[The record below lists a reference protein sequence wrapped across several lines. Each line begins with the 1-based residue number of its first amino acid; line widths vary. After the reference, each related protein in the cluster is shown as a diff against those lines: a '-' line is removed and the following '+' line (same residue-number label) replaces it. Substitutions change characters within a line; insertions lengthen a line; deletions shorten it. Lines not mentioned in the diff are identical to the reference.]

1 MPPPRIMLELS
12 VFMEQNPNELHY
24 MQWPTCDLYDAIVWS
39 PKSSHEGYLIDLL
52 DVLEKGPFNV
62 KGTIKTIPDD
72 LKEFAL
78 KPDLANQEIQVAN
91 VRRWS
96 IERLSDEKIVI
107 WALGNAAWYGIH
119 PASDYRE
126 IYNIMLQKAAI
137 YNFIAD
143 KYGHISSKG
152 ARVKTAMSQLYLE
165 MSENPVLGTPKD
177 CERLVETHRRF
188 IIAQLLEET
197 MHAKYKRTPFWG
209 YMSENHADEIEEI
222 ETTIMKVQH
231 ELENQDKRKAER
243 LTEKYPPPPPP
254 ESPSPPPRRTTRNRS
269 GTTSSGG
276 SETGKSS
283 KRKSRDD
290 STDEPGRRRRKT
302 GSDRPTRK
310 PTLGKTTI
318 VRLAQKSRRSDRII
332 TASSPSPEPAPLGS
346 HQKLVLSG
354 RVTRLTRSSQASPS
368 SAASPPSPMEYD
380 FVPPG
385 IEKPTID
392 KPVPKPIEPPPP
404 KPSVDTLK
412 ELIKVKTNAVP
423 ANKLSRLPGSRPS
436 SKSITPPTKKVTRS
450 VAAATPPDPIPSTS
464 QPTTKPSKK
473 NPKKAQVSSTAVI
486 PLDENHP
493 GYDDLRDQAI
503 SKLTQLHSLYQKCSK
518 AENGSDYEKLMELAD
533 ENTEWRRQHGLK
545 PVYIDVIYA
554 TGYYTDEIKDSS
566 LVRRVPG
573 TEYLVDTADWDFD
586 TAVELLQN
594 VNRGTYFQELL
605 QPVKEAKRNARVKG
619 GNGSMKVGRGRPR
632 KVIVAPPVEVESDGI
647 ESSML
652 GLKISNVP
660 PGMSMKAA
668 AAAAAAE
675 TRWKCMGHDEKGNEC
690 TFEIEDATTL
700 EGARKASDH
709 WRTCELRIHATEEAL
724 EKKKANIEQAQN
736 VLQDQLVRD
745 PWTNLDH
752 LVTWLEGKANK
763 SRSWFPAGVC

>member
-12 VFMEQNPNELHY
+12 VFTEQNPNELHY

-39 PKSSHEGYLIDLL
+39 PKSSHQEYLIDLL

-78 KPDLANQEIQVAN
+78 KPDLVNQEIQVAN

-119 PASDYRE
+119 PASEYRE

-143 KYGHISSKG
+143 KYGHLSAKG
-152 ARVKTAMSQLYLE
+152 ARVKTAMSQLYQE
-165 MSENPVLGTPKD
+165 MSENPVLGAPKD

-209 YMSENHADEIEEI
+209 YMSENHADEIKEI
-222 ETTIMKVQH
+222 EATIMKVQH

-243 LTEKYPPPPPP
+243 LTERCPPPPPP
-254 ESPSPPPRRTTRNRS
+254 ESPSLPPRRTTRNRS

-276 SETGKSS
+276 SEAGKSS
-283 KRKSRDD
+283 KRKTRDN
-290 STDEPGRRRRKT
+290 STDEPGPRRRKT
-302 GSDRPTRK
+302 GAEKPMRK

-318 VRLAQKSRRSDRII
+318 VRLAQKSRRSDRVISN
-332 TASSPSPEPAPLGS
+332 SSPSPEPLPVDS

-354 RVTRLTRSSQASPS
+354 RVTRSTRSSQASPS
-368 SAASPPSPMEYD
+368 SAASPPTFIEHD

-392 KPVPKPIEPPPP
+392 KPPPKPVEPLQP
-404 KPSVDTLK
+404 KPSVDKLK
-412 ELIKVKTNAVP
+412 ELIKLKTNAIP
-423 ANKLSRLPGSRPS
+423 ANKLSRLPGLRPS
-436 SKSITPPTKKVTRS
+436 SKSIIPPTKKMTRS
-450 VAAATPPDPIPSTS
+450 AAATAPPEHISPSS
-464 QPTTKPSKK
+464 MSEAKLSKK
-473 NPKKAQVSSTAVI
+473 GQKKVQISSAAVI

-518 AENGSDYEKLMELAD
+518 AENGSDYEKLIELAD

-554 TGYYTDEIKDSS
+554 TGYYKDEIEDSS

-586 TAVELLQN
+586 TAVDLLQN

-605 QPVKEAKRNARVKG
+605 QPVKEAKRNARMKG
-619 GNGSMKVGRGRPR
+619 VNGGVKVGRGRPR
-632 KVIVAPPVEVESDGI
+632 KVTIAAPAPEESEEGI
-647 ESSML
+647 ESSRS

-660 PGMSMKAA
+660 PGISMNAA
-668 AAAAAAE
+668 AAAASVE
-675 TRWKCMGHDEKGNEC
+675 TKWKCMGHDEKGKEC
-690 TFEIEDATTL
+690 AFEIEDATTL
-700 EGARKASDH
+700 EGARKSSDH
-709 WRTCELRIHATEEAL
+709 WRTCKLRKHATEEAL
-724 EKKKANIEQAQN
+724 EKKKANIEQAQH

-745 PWTNLDH
+745 PCTNL
-752 LVTWLEGKANK
+752 E
-763 SRSWFPAGVC
+763 